1 MHGGLPVIGVSVLVY
16 GAVGALVIAREALQR
31 CRRRE
36 RQNGSGGD
44 GLGVRACAA
53 ASQ

>member
-31 CRRRE
+31 CRLRV
-36 RQNGSGGD
+36 RQSGSGGD
-44 GLGVRACAA
+44 GRGARACAA